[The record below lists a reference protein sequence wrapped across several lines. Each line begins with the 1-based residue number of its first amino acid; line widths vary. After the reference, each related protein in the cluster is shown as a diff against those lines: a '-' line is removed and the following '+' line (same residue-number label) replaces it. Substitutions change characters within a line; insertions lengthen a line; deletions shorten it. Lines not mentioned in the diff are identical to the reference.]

1 MPLLLFGTLENRPLG
16 LARAVASFFAFL
28 VDFTGDSASPCC
40 ESKSYWLDP
49 SSDGDAGVGG
59 GFCARFRLDGMALW
73 VCGVCGGSCGVVVGG
88 VLALMAAGQRDLYTR
103 WERGRG
109 C

>member
-1 MPLLLFGTLENRPLG
+1 MPLLLFCTLENRPLG

-28 VDFTGDSASPCC
+28 VVFTAVSASQCC

-59 GFCARFRLDGMALW
+59 GFCARFRLGIMAW
-73 VCGVCGGSCGVVVGG
+73 VCGVCVVAVVVSWW
-88 VLALMAAGQRDLYTR
+88 V
-103 WERGRG
+103 G
-109 C
+109 CWH